1 MSSEHEWSLQNV
13 IEQATKELGEDELD
27 SDLVMKIFQIL
38 RKHQFRTNRD
48 RPRELIAR
56 LINDYF
62 EE

>member
-13 IEQATKELGEDELD
+13 IEQATKELGGDELD
-27 SDLVMKIFQIL
+27 SDLVTKIFQIL

-48 RPRELIAR
+48 RPRELIVR
-56 LINDYF
+56 LINEYF